1 MPGTRLGPY
10 EVTAQIGAGGMG
22 EVYKAIDT
30 RLDRVVAIKVLSQHV
45 PADANRKDRFEREA
59 KALAA
64 LSHPNI
70 CPVFDVGQ
78 KNGIDF
84 LVMEHVEGETLAKRL
99 TKGPLPPDQ
108 TLKCAIEIAD
118 ALDQAHRK
126 GIVHGDVKPGNIML
140 TKSGAKLLDFGLA
153 RLGTLVKTEAS
164 APAETND
171 GVEQIAGTPFYMS
184 PEQLAGKAVDHRSD
198 IYSLGIVVG
207 QMYTAFVPQS
217 DSGLAKRA
225 LLSGVLTQIPSRPVR
240 LIIERCISNEPDDR
254 WMNTSDLLYALRA
267 VSESSSQPSSRT
279 PRAEKRSAATFVV
292 ATALAVLAA
301 VGGWW
306 ANDRAISSARY
317 HFVVSPPEGRHFVSL
332 ETGGPA
338 AISPDGKTL
347 AFVAADARGQTV
359 VMTRQLDSV
368 DVTPLNGTE
377 GGSHPFWA
385 PDSRSIGYFT
395 PGKLW
400 KVELGGGV
408 PRFLADAPHGRGGAW
423 SKEGVILFTPDYTEG
438 LFRISADGGNLRR
451 VTSPDFLKWET
462 SHRWPTFLPDGR
474 RFLFVVRSDHA
485 DVRGLFVGSLDSPE
499 RTRVGDI
506 TSSAVYADFPDTRDG
521 YLIFGQTGFLMA
533 QRFFAPEGRVSGE
546 KSVIARLPV
555 PEEDTSVAPVSVSA
569 NGVLVHGGGSVTR
582 QSLVWVDRRTGKEL
596 AVINGEGLYRNPEL
610 SPNRQRIAI
619 EKLELKTG
627 QASVWL
633 FHLDRDLR
641 YRYITT
647 PTASYSPV
655 WSPDGKHL
663 LFVSYR
669 GLQWDLMRRDTVEDV
684 NVKVLTSDTV
694 LAATDWS
701 NDSKWIIYQE
711 EGPGAT
717 DQWDISALEVS
728 TGKARKL
735 ISTDRNER
743 QGHLSPDAT
752 WLAYTSDESGID
764 QIYIQRFPQMTQ
776 KVRVSEAGGAEPKW
790 HSNGQELFYISS
802 DQRMMSVKIDL
813 KSNPPVLS
821 SSQRLFRAS
830 VAPSTGIFSVSS
842 YDVDTEGARFL
853 VTTPPQVENLHQQV
867 TLIVNWGTGMSSK

>member
-1 MPGTRLGPY
+1 VPGTRLGPY

-22 EVYKAIDT
+22 EVYRAIDT
-30 RLDRVVAIKVLSQHV
+30 RLDRAVAIKVLSHNV
-45 PADANRKDRFEREA
+45 PADGNRKNQFEREA

-64 LSHPNI
+64 LSHPHI

-99 TKGPLPPDQ
+99 AKGPLPPDQ
-108 TLKCAIEIAD
+108 AMKCAIEIAD

-153 RLGTLVKTEAS
+153 RLSTLVKTES
-164 APAETND
+164 RGPTETND
-171 GVEQIAGTPFYMS
+171 SVEQIAGTPFYMS
-184 PEQLAGKAVDHRSD
+184 PEQLAGETVDHRSD
-198 IYSLGIVVG
+198 IYSFGIVVG
-207 QMYTAFVPQS
+207 QMYTAFAPQS

-225 LLSGVLTQIPSRPVR
+225 LLSGVLGQIPSRPVR
-240 LIIERCISNEPDDR
+240 LIIERCISNDPDDR
-254 WMNTSDLLYALRA
+254 WMNTRDLLFALRA
-267 VSESSSQPSSRT
+267 VSESSSQPSSGT
-279 PRAEKRSAATFVV
+279 LRAEKRSPATFVV
-292 ATALAVLAA
+292 ATAVAVLAA

-306 ANDRAISSARY
+306 ANDHAIPSARY
-317 HFVVSPPEGRHFVSL
+317 QFAVSPPDGRHFVSL

-338 AISPDGKTL
+338 ATSPDGKML
-347 AFVAADARGQTV
+347 AFVAADARGQNII
-359 VMTRQLDSV
+359 MTRQLDSV

-400 KVELGGGV
+400 RVDLGGGV
-408 PRFLADAPHGRGGAW
+408 PRVLADAPNGRGGAW
-423 SKEGVILFTPDYTEG
+423 GKEGVILFSPNYTEG

-485 DVRGLFVGSLDSPE
+485 DVQGLFVGSLDSPE
-499 RTRVGDI
+499 RTKVGDI
-506 TSSAVYADFPDTRDG
+506 TSSAVYAELPETRDG

-533 QRFFAPEGRVSGE
+533 QRFSVPDSRVFGE
-546 KSVIARLPV
+546 KSVIARLPI
-555 PEEDTSVAPVSVSA
+555 PEEDTSVAPVSVSAA

-582 QSLVWVDRRTGKEL
+582 QSLVWVDRGGKEL
-596 AVINGEGLYRNPEL
+596 AVINGEGLYRNPQL

-641 YRYITT
+641 YRYITA

-655 WSPDGKHL
+655 WSPDGKQL

-669 GLQWDLMRRDTVEDV
+669 GTQWDLMRRDTVEDL

-694 LAATDWS
+694 QAPTDWS
-701 NDSKWIIYQE
+701 KDGKWIIYQE
-711 EGPGAT
+711 EGPGAS

-764 QIYIQRFPQMTQ
+764 QIYLQRFPQMTQ

-790 HSNGQELFYISS
+790 HSRGQELFYISKG
-802 DQRMMSVKIDL
+802 QGVMSVKVDL

-821 SSQRLFRAS
+821 SSQLLFRAS

-853 VTTPPQVENLHQQV
+853 VTTPPQVENLHQKV
-867 TLIVNWGTGMSSK
+867 TVIVNWAAGMSQR